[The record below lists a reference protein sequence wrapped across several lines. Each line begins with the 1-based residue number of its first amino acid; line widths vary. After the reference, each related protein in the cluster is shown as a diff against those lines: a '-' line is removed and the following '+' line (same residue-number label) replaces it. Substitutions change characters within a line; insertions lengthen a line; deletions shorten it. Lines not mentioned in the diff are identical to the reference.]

1 MIHALL
7 KLSGTKPVISLM
19 CADRWG
25 FPGGSVVKNLIAN
38 SEDTG
43 SNIGSGRSPREEMA
57 IHSSILAWEI
67 PSTEEPGGLQYM
79 GSQRVGHDLAT

>member
-7 KLSGTKPVISLM
+7 KLPGTKPVISLM
-19 CADRWG
+19 CADRW
-25 FPGGSVVKNLIAN
+25 GSVVKNLIAN